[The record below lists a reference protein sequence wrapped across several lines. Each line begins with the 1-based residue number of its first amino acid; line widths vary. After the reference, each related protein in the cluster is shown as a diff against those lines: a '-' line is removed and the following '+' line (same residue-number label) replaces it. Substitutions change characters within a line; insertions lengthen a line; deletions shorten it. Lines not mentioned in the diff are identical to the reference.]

1 MVLESG
7 GLVAYIGVLLVKV
20 FGELIWR
27 LHSLQKL
34 HFYQPLA
41 AQSLGFSKIYLRLK
55 HVTL

>member
-34 HFYQPLA
+34 HIYQPLA
-41 AQSLGFSKIYLRLK
+41 SVSRILQNIFK
-55 HVTL
+55 T